1 MLYFTLPYNL
11 ILSKS
16 FYYLIKDLYPTPH
29 SLHMDSK
36 SKKSAPNSQKIAV
49 VQSKVPIKPTP
60 KTVSSLNNAQQQMV
74 QNTQQLPIQP
84 INGPSLFQAQQ
95 GPVSFNQPIQIQ
107 QNFVPAQL
115 SNQMPM
121 MQQQSTTS
129 ARQTVGGMYGRR
141 NVHNPVK
148 QPDVFNDD

>member
-1 MLYFTLPYNL
+1 MN
-11 ILSKS
+11 
-16 FYYLIKDLYPTPH
+16 
-29 SLHMDSK
+29 SK
-36 SKKSAPNSQKIAV
+36 SKKSASNSQKIAV
-49 VQSKVPIKPTP
+49 VQSKVPIKPSAP
-60 KTVSSLNNAQQQMV
+60 KIVSSLNNAQQQMV

-107 QNFVPAQL
+107 QNFVPPQL
-115 SNQMPM
+115 SNQMPI
-121 MQQQSTTS
+121 MQQQSTS
-129 ARQTVGGMYGRR
+129 SGRQIIGGMYGRR